1 MKLKLLLIILTFQFG
16 FSQER
21 NCGVVQKKI
30 ELENNPEMRA
40 KYERYRALSENELN
54 RLINNQA
61 NGVTQRA
68 GEIRIPVAVHY
79 TGAGSATPAERDCL
93 RALAQSQV
101 DILNA
106 DFNATNS
113 DLSIWNNTTGSYFP
127 GVNPGS
133 MNVSFELATLN
144 HPPGMGLVTGDKA
157 ITFGVA
163 FGGSGPGNDFDT
175 DWTGYLNLIVKNLAG
190 STLGYA
196 YLASSPADGAA
207 VYIDREAFGSGA
219 GCSGPGIVPTSPY
232 HLGRTLTHE
241 LGHYLNL
248 EHIWGDAT
256 CGNDGVADTPLH
268 NTSNGGCPA
277 ISHLSTCAGTPR
289 ELTMNYMDYTNDV
302 CMYMLTAG
310 QATRM
315 QAHLNTI
322 QAAFDLTTL
331 PGTLSINDFAFENNI
346 LLYPNPNKGSFTIQ
360 LSEAINDYTVQ
371 VMDQSGRIVYT
382 NELKNSSDLLQNVN
396 LNSAASGV
404 YFIKIKS
411 DNSTVIKKIIVE

>member
-1 MKLKLLLIILTFQFG
+1 MKLKLLIILLATQLG

-21 NCGVVQKKI
+21 NCGVVQKMI
-30 ELENNPEMRA
+30 ELNNDPVMRE
-40 KYERYRALSENELN
+40 KYERYKALSENELN
-54 RLINNQA
+54 RLQNNQA

-68 GEIRIPVAVHY
+68 VQIRIPVAVHY
-79 TGAGSATPAERDCL
+79 PGVNSATAAEKDCL
-93 RALAQSQV
+93 RALAQNQV

-113 DLSIWNNTTGSYFP
+113 DLSIWNTTTGSYFP
-127 GVNPGS
+127 GVSPGNL
-133 MNVSFELATLN
+133 NVSFELATLN

-157 ITFGVA
+157 ITFGIA

-175 DWTGYLNLIVKNLAG
+175 DWTGYLNLIVKNLSG

-219 GCSGPGIVPTSPY
+219 GCTASGIVPTAPY
-232 HLGRTLTHE
+232 NLGRTLTHE

-256 CGNDGVADTPLH
+256 CGNDGVADTPVH

-277 ISHLSTCAGTPR
+277 ITHLSTCAGTPR
-289 ELTMNYMDYTNDV
+289 ELTMNYMDYTYDQ
-302 CMYMLTAG
+302 CMYMLTTG

-322 QAAFDLTTL
+322 QSAYDLTTL
-331 PGTLSINDFAFENNI
+331 PGTLATNDFAFQNTI
-346 LLYPNPNKGSFTIQ
+346 SLYPNPNKGSFTI
-360 LSEAINDYTVQ
+360 EMAKMNAECMIQ
-371 VMDQSGRIVYT
+371 VIDQSGRVVYEKKT
-382 NELKNSSDLLQNVN
+382 IKSADLSYNVD
-396 LNSAASGV
+396 LNSVATGV
-404 YFIKIKS
+404 YFVKVKTE
-411 DNSTVIKKIIVE
+411 NATAVKRIIVE